1 MGTFSV
7 KVRVW
12 KPEPPETTEELDLFV
27 GTGAA
32 YSWISRGRLERIG
45 VTPTRRMSFRTI
57 EGRVLERDLAVVYVA
72 TDGYWVPDVVVMAE
86 PGEMEVLGA
95 HSIEGLGM
103 AADPVQK
110 KLVPTVMLALGSVS
124 S

>member
-1 MGTFSV
+1 MGTFTA

-12 KPEPPETTEELDLFV
+12 KPEHPETTEELDLFV
-27 GTGAA
+27 DTGAA

-45 VTPTRRMSFRTI
+45 VMPTRRMSFRTI
-57 EGRVLERDLAVVYVA
+57 EGRVLQRDLAVVYVA

-103 AADPVQK
+103 AADP
-110 KLVPTVMLALGSVS
+110 
-124 S
+124 